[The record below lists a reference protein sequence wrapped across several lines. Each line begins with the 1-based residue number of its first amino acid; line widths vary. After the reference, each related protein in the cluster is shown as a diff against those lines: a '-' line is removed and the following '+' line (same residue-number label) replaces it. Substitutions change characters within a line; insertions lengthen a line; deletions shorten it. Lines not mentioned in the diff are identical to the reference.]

1 MIVLCCVCRIWIS
14 CAVVGNVLSY
24 LHWGTKKL
32 VKTETSYYRCRTL
45 GAKNSDKRLSLGE
58 KLSEGTICL
67 DYYTS
72 TVGYSGVG
80 CEFYKCNTVD
90 VVCKLYLCNE

>member
-1 MIVLCCVCRIWIS
+1 M
-14 CAVVGNVLSY
+14 
-24 LHWGTKKL
+24 
-32 VKTETSYYRCRTL
+32 
-45 GAKNSDKRLSLGE
+45 GAKNTDKRLSLGE

-72 TVGYSGVG
+72 AVGYSGVG
-80 CEFYKCNTVD
+80 GEFYKCNTVD